1 MSYIGKQLHDL
12 PGQMTAVAS
21 GTLANGSKVVVNSD
35 GTVSVVA
42 QSTSSISQAVGT
54 PVVFDS
60 GNGATY
66 ESVAFDSNS
75 NRIVVVYRDVGDS
88 NKGTAIVGTVN
99 PSNNS
104 IAFGTPVVFNN
115 GDTLH
120 TDVVFDSNSNKVVV
134 LYRASQSTGYGHGIA
149 GTVDPSDN
157 SIAFGTAVAFTSHT
171 TQYIR
176 ATFDS
181 SSNKVVVSFTAQGNS
196 DYGTAVVGAVIPS
209 EAVAG
214 GGNSMSFGTQVV
226 FRSASASQ
234 HSIVYDSNAQ
244 KVLVAFLSSSKGR
257 ARVGTVTASNNSIA
271 FGTEAEFF
279 STYIANTTAAFD
291 STSNKTVIFFAD
303 YNASNAGK
311 ARVATINGTDVSF
324 GTTVQFEAGSVGGN
338 ETDAMRASFDSLV
351 NKVIVAY
358 KDGGNSNQ
366 ATAAVGT
373 VSGTNISFATPFVFD
388 ATSSEYF
395 GTAFDSTNSRV
406 VIAYQDAGDSNKG
419 TSTVVRVAGSF
430 VSTNLTAENYIG
442 ISNAVYASGQT
453 ATIQVASA
461 VDDAQS
467 SLTPGQTYFVQADG
481 TLGTSAG
488 DPSVIAGTAVSST
501 ELAIKG

>member
-1 MSYIGKQLHDL
+1 MKYIGQKHQPNASELV
-12 PGQMTAVAS
+12 AVAS
-21 GTLANGSKVVVNSD
+21 GTLADGSTVVVNAD
-35 GTVSVVA
+35 GTVSA
-42 QSTSSISQAVGT
+42 AAETTSSISQAVGT

-120 TDVVFDSNSNKVVV
+120 TDGVFDSNSNKVVV
-134 LYRASQSTGYGHGIA
+134 LYRNSISTGYGTGIA

-171 TQYIR
+171 TQYLR
-176 ATFDS
+176 ATFDA
-181 SSNKVVVSFTAQGNS
+181 SSNRVVVSFTAQGNS

-244 KVLVAFLSSSKGR
+244 KVLVAFMSQSKGR

-279 STYIANTTAAFD
+279 SGSIANTTAAFD

-303 YNASNAGK
+303 QNASNAGK

-324 GTTVQFEAGSVGGN
+324 GTTVQFEAGEVGVN
-338 ETDAMRASFDSLV
+338 ERDAMRASFDSLV

-395 GTAFDSTNSRV
+395 GIAFDSTNSRM
-406 VIAYQDAGDSNKG
+406 VIAYQDDGDSNKG

-442 ISNAVYASGQT
+442 ISDGVYASGAD
-453 ATIQVASA
+453 ATVQLVGSI
-461 VDDAQS
+461 DDAQS
-467 SLTPGQTYFVQADG
+467 SLTPGQTYFVQTDG
-481 TLGTSAG
+481 SLGTTAD
-488 DPSVIAGTAVSST
+488 DPSVVAGTAIAST
-501 ELAIKG
+501 KLIVKE